1 MATLPSDNNNQT
13 KMTFYDTITKNL
25 NWEDISKEIYNKTAS
40 DVEDALSKNYIDI
53 EDLKALV
60 SPVAEDYLENMA
72 AISQR
77 ETQKRFGKT
86 IQFYIPL
93 YLSNECLNHCI
104 YCGFNHNNKIHRT
117 ILSDEEII
125 KEIEIIKSMGFEHI
139 LLLTGESPVHAGI
152 DYIEHAI
159 QLVRPYFKQISLE
172 VQPLSQQEYQRL
184 QSSGLYGVYIYQE
197 TYNQARYTYYHPAG
211 KKKDYKFR
219 LETPERLGRAGI
231 HKIGL
236 GALLGLE
243 DWRVETVYLA
253 SHLRYLEKHYWKSKY
268 SVSFPRIRP
277 HAGEFQPNFDVNDK
291 QFAQMIFALRMFDHD
306 IEMSL
311 TTREDSMFRNNMFSL
326 GITSMSAGSKTEP
339 GGYSQKEELEQF
351 AVNDSRSP
359 REILE
364 MITNNGYE
372 VVWKDWDNFN

>member
-1 MATLPSDNNNQT
+1 
-13 KMTFYDTITKNL
+13 MTFYDTIKTL
-25 NWEDISKEIYNKTAS
+25 NWEETGKEIYNKTAS
-40 DVEDALSKNYIDI
+40 DVEYALSKHHPDI

-60 SPVAEDYLENMA
+60 SPAAENYLETMANM
-72 AISQR
+72 SQHA
-77 ETQKRFGKT
+77 TQKRFGKT

-117 ILSDEEII
+117 ILTDEEII
-125 KEIEIIKSMGFEHI
+125 KEINIIKSMGFEHI

-159 QLVRPYFKQISLE
+159 QLVKPYFQQISLE
-172 VQPLSQQEYQRL
+172 VQPLSSEEYQRL
-184 QSSGLYGVYIYQE
+184 QLSGLYGVYIYQE
-197 TYNQARYTYYHPAG
+197 TYNQSNYAYYHPAG
-211 KKKDYKFR
+211 RKKDYKYR
-219 LETPERLGRAGI
+219 LETPERLGKAGI

-243 DWRVETVYLA
+243 DWRIESVFLA
-253 SHLRYLEKHYWKSKY
+253 LHLRYLEKHYWKSKY

-291 QFAQMIFALRMFDHD
+291 QFAQMIFALRLFDND

-311 TTREDSMFRNNMFSL
+311 TTREDRIFRNNMFPL

-339 GGYSQKEELEQF
+339 GGYSQKDELEQF
-351 AVNDSRSP
+351 AVNDNRSP
-359 REILE
+359 KEMLE
-364 MITNNGYE
+364 MITNKGYE
-372 VVWKDWDNFN
+372 VVWKDWNNFG

>member
-1 MATLPSDNNNQT
+1 
-13 KMTFYDTITKNL
+13 MTFYDTIANI
-25 NWEDISKEIYNKTAS
+25 NWEQTSKEIYSKTVS
-40 DVEDALSKNYIDI
+40 DVEYALGKHHLDI

-60 SPVAEDYLENMA
+60 SPAAENYLEAMA
-72 AISQR
+72 KISQE

-93 YLSNECLNHCI
+93 YLSNECINHCI

-117 ILSDEEII
+117 ILTDEEII
-125 KEIEIIKSMGFEHI
+125 KEVNIIKNMGFEHI
-139 LLLTGESPVHAGI
+139 LLLTGESPARAGV

-159 QLVRPYFKQISLE
+159 QLVKPYFKQISLE
-172 VQPLSQQEYQRL
+172 SQPLSQQEYQQL
-184 QSSGLYGVYIYQE
+184 QQSGLYGVYVYQE
-197 TYNQARYTYYHPAG
+197 TYNKYRYTYYHPAG
-211 KKKDYKFR
+211 TKKDYKYR
-219 LETPERLGRAGI
+219 LETPERLGKAGI

-243 DWRVETVYLA
+243 DWRIESVFLGL
-253 SHLRYLEKHYWKSKY
+253 HLRYLEKYYWKSKY

-291 QFAQMIFALRMFDHD
+291 QFAQMIFALRIFDHD

-311 TTREDSMFRNNMFSL
+311 TTREDSLFRNNMFSL

-339 GGYSQKEELEQF
+339 GGYSQKDELEQF
-351 AVNDSRSP
+351 AVNDNRSP
-359 REILE
+359 KEMVE
-364 MITNNGYE
+364 MITDNGYE
-372 VVWKDWDNFN
+372 VVWKDWDNFND